1 MSSLITDMLSS
12 VKENNLHVGEDMNK
26 SLALSLARNAAI
38 PQGQV
43 LNNEEMENLV
53 NELFLCSNVNYTPDG
68 KPVIAIIQQSEIEHL
83 FNKN

>member
-1 MSSLITDMLSS
+1 MLSS

-68 KPVIAIIQQSEIEHL
+68 KLVIAIIQQSEIEHL